1 MSQVHL
7 KEKAK
12 WGHWSKNSALATA
25 LPDDVDEAVEVYNT
39 VLSELLDKH
48 APLKTRSVAVRT
60 PQPWMNNEI
69 KEMKK
74 LRRKYETLSKKY
86 KHKSEHRHDHRKYC
100 IIVRNLIVKAKEQ
113 YIMDK
118 INRCQ
123 GDQKSLFNI
132 VNSLLGR
139 GKPTDLPRLQS
150 PAALAEAFKEFFVN
164 KIILIR
170 TLLENMESTM
180 SPLSVDLQSAMCR
193 SANKLEEFTLCST
206 DTGGHEFE
214 SRWHGTN
221 CWVLIWMCFYDT
233 QIRQLVNMSPL
244 GGLEPAWLS
253 LNISECG
260 SRLSLVQPIL
270 LGHWNNFFRVVE
282 MA

>member
-1 MSQVHL
+1 MISAYDLHTH
-7 KEKAK
+7 KFFC
-12 WGHWSKNSALATA
+12 NSCVGY
-25 LPDDVDEAVEVYNT
+25 DNT
-39 VLSELLDKH
+39 SLGYSLRCLLCLFMYY
-48 APLKTRSVAVRT
+48 AYS
-60 PQPWMNNEI
+60 
-69 KEMKK
+69 
-74 LRRKYETLSKKY
+74 
-86 KHKSEHRHDHRKYC
+86 C

-206 DTGGHEFE
+206 EEIEKVIRGSSKASCQLDPIP
-214 SRWHGTN
+214 TN
-221 CWVLIWMCFYDT
+221 ILCELPSLLPIITKIVNLSVCWPFPYSA
-233 QIRQLVNMSPL
+233 QISNS
-244 GGLEPAWLS
+244 
-253 LNISECG
+253 
-260 SRLSLVQPIL
+260 
-270 LGHWNNFFRVVE
+270 
-282 MA
+282 

>member
-1 MSQVHL
+1 
-7 KEKAK
+7 
-12 WGHWSKNSALATA
+12 
-25 LPDDVDEAVEVYNT
+25 
-39 VLSELLDKH
+39 
-48 APLKTRSVAVRT
+48 
-60 PQPWMNNEI
+60 
-69 KEMKK
+69 MKR

-86 KHKSEHRHDHRKYC
+86 KHKSEHHHDYRKYC

-180 SPLSVDLQSAMCR
+180 SPLSVDLQSAKCR
-193 SANKLEEFTLCST
+193 SANWKNSPFVPLRRLRRSSEALPRHPVNLTLSQRT
-206 DTGGHEFE
+206 F
-214 SRWHGTN
+214 S
-221 CWVLIWMCFYDT
+221 
-233 QIRQLVNMSPL
+233 VNFHPY
-244 GGLEPAWLS
+244 
-253 LNISECG
+253 
-260 SRLSLVQPIL
+260 
-270 LGHWNNFFRVVE
+270 FR
-282 MA
+282 